1 IMKKSIIT
9 VALTLL
15 MLLSL
20 SALMGQ
26 ALKPVAIELY
36 DFGGSYPD
44 NIIYPQEGTIEYT
57 VYVTAR
63 PDDIQYGPHPLCTA
77 AMDQGKFILSIN
89 MGNFDLPW
97 DNMNGGETMRIEVVQ
112 TTTGRIVNAEFP
124 LEAGN
129 NPQARFDENAIVLVD
144 PPTAIFDS
152 NDGDIIN
159 QEGLT
164 MAAGYPMDNV
174 YRANGWAA
182 GDDWN
187 IQLSTVGFENV
198 TITSKLRRQYWVD
211 EEVTFEEYYGP
222 RVFRTYY
229 STDGETWVQH
239 PVANHLMPNDETWYT
254 VAFDIPEPLWG
265 LANLYIKW
273 ELFSA
278 AGMSNDGWGEIKDVA
293 VYGDATFVPPV
304 YYNITGTFTSE
315 TVETTGVT
323 VEATNNDDVNIVV
336 DGSTYTVTVPEDWS
350 GIITPSKE
358 GFVFTPATREYANV
372 NADIDAQDYV
382 IGEGYD
388 IPGDTVTPIDETT
401 DVEITGAGFEGADIV
416 TEGFTAPPNP
426 NFVPTSRGIISLV
439 GTGEVTIQF
448 IFDPALVA
456 GEWFAWKIG
465 GTWFAVKGPLASH
478 DVTVDLGAKDGDL
491 EWARG
496 GGGNP
501 TLPVELSIFNAV
513 LTAQNF
519 VKLTWVSES
528 ETGMLGYN
536 VYRNET
542 ETQEGALKINPL
554 RIEATNTSTTQTYF
568 IEDNEVVIGT
578 TYYYWLEAVD
588 MTHSTFFG
596 PQYVEVTGTEI
607 PELPTQNVMRSAYP
621 NPLNKGDYF
630 NLYIDVKAGVQA
642 NVVMINSQ
650 FELLEDKHYFLC
662 EGSHLITVPT
672 EDLDYGLYRVYIDF
686 GGIQYAYGDVLIV
699 E

>member
-1 IMKKSIIT
+1 MRCLRFIYFILILLIISSCLPT
-9 VALTLL
+9 
-15 MLLSL
+15 S
-20 SALMGQ
+20 SSENGDPIDPDD
-26 ALKPVAIELY
+26 PVIENGWLQLENY
-36 DFGGSYPD
+36 EFD
-44 NIIYPQEGTIEYT
+44 
-57 VYVTAR
+57 VYVDHF
-63 PDDIQYGPHPLCTA
+63 DDIVHTA
-77 AMDQGKFILSIN
+77 EDGSCLGIMELD
-89 MGNFDLPW
+89 GN
-97 DNMNGGETMRIEVVQ
+97 
-112 TTTGRIVNAEFP
+112 
-124 LEAGN
+124 
-129 NPQARFDENAIVLVD
+129 
-144 PPTAIFDS
+144 
-152 NDGDIIN
+152 
-159 QEGLT
+159 
-164 MAAGYPMDNV
+164 
-174 YRANGWAA
+174 
-182 GDDWN
+182 
-187 IQLSTVGFENV
+187 
-198 TITSKLRRQYWVD
+198 
-211 EEVTFEEYYGP
+211 
-222 RVFRTYY
+222 
-229 STDGETWVQH
+229 
-239 PVANHLMPNDETWYT
+239 
-254 VAFDIPEPLWG
+254 
-265 LANLYIKW
+265 
-273 ELFSA
+273 
-278 AGMSNDGWGEIKDVA
+278 
-293 VYGDATFVPPV
+293 GDAK
-304 YYNITGTFTSE
+304 
-315 TVETTGVT
+315 
-323 VEATNNDDVNIVV
+323 DWIVQNY
-336 DGSTYTVTVPEDWS
+336 SHEES
-350 GIITPSKE
+350 
-358 GFVFTPATREYANV
+358 VFNPAIHEYANV
-372 NADIDAQDYV
+372 TADIDALDFV
-382 IGEGYD
+382 FGDGYD
-388 IPGDTVTPIDETT
+388 ILIDTLTPISETI
-401 DVEITGAGFEGADIV
+401 DVLIYGDGFEGADIV

-426 NFVPTSRGIISLV
+426 NFVPTSQGIISLV

-448 IFDPALVA
+448 IFDLALVA
-456 GEWFAWKIG
+456 DEWFTWKIG
-465 GTWFAVKGPLASH
+465 GTWFAVEGPLASH
-478 DVTVDLGAKDGDL
+478 DVTVDLGAKDGDV

-501 TLPVELSIFNAV
+501 TALPVELSIFNAV